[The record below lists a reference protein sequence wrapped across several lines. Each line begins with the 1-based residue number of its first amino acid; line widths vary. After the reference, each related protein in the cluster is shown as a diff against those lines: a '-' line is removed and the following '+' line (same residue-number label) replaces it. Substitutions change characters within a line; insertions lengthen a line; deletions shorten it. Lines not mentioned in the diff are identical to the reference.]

1 MNTKARI
8 IATICCAF
16 LVLLLLGFWVGAFE
30 IFGGYVA
37 RKRIFLLASATIG
50 MFGALLIYR
59 RWKVHYA
66 LAGAFFFCRIA
77 CMSWAGHLERLIMW
91 PRQTREALRAHWF
104 MHSTTSY
111 EEAA

>member
-1 MNTKARI
+1 MNTKARM

-66 LAGAFFFCRIA
+66 LAGAFFVLSHCVYVLGRAFGETFYVA
-77 CMSWAGHLERLIMW
+77 PTDAGGFVRTLIH
-91 PRQTREALRAHWF
+91 ALNDQL
-104 MHSTTSY
+104 
-111 EEAA
+111 